1 MMTMMI
7 LIIDSLHVSGWSV
20 QHCGLSI
27 KSPWT
32 QLKQLTAP
40 SQDFCGYKRCRYHS
54 LFSFRDWLRIW
65 RRLNCSPLKSLTCS
79 CIDFSLYNRPW
90 RRGFGKSVWGM
101 ENALFVNL
109 RFVSDKRLD
118 IVLSITLNAFSR
130 TQELWI
136 PSNHT
141 HPCFLAFVII
151 AAIRK
156 VR

>member
-1 MMTMMI
+1 M
-7 LIIDSLHVSGWSV
+7 
-20 QHCGLSI
+20 CG
-27 KSPWT
+27 
-32 QLKQLTAP
+32 
-40 SQDFCGYKRCRYHS
+40 
-54 LFSFRDWLRIW
+54 
-65 RRLNCSPLKSLTCS
+65 
-79 CIDFSLYNRPW
+79 
-90 RRGFGKSVWGM
+90 GM